1 MKRSKS
7 EQIMTKMIKIYNEKC
22 KEKIEIYSKINEKVK
37 VKINGNAFN
46 CSIIY
51 LFIYPHV

>member
-1 MKRSKS
+1 
-7 EQIMTKMIKIYNEKC
+7 MIKIYNEKC